1 VNIKTIAASAL
12 TLALAASFAV
22 PAFAQKEGKQRP
34 SPDQRAERMIRLID
48 MNGDSRISRDEMTAR
63 LGDTIKTVDLNGD
76 GQLSK
81 AEIEGQR
88 QQIRKA
94 NKAYRQAVRAGEIER
109 GAYDAKIIRVNRLPK
124 ATIKRFDRIDANS
137 DGNLD
142 QAELTRVADF
152 VFKRRDKDGD
162 GFITKADL
170 LARKK

>member
-1 VNIKTIAASAL
+1 MVNQEAEGQNGRQDQQQGAQFASRKGGNQL
-12 TLALAASFAV
+12 LSGL
-22 PAFAQKEGKQRP
+22 PRCGC
-34 SPDQRAERMIRLID
+34 LC
-48 MNGDSRISRDEMTAR
+48 
-63 LGDTIKTVDLNGD
+63 
-76 GQLSK
+76 QLSK